1 MSLDFD
7 EDIILTTKHFNDA
20 GFEVEELYPHI
31 FLVRDFIP
39 EEAVDALKHQF
50 SIMTEDDWKL
60 QYTKSMYE
68 FIENQYGVKTIEEAQ
83 ALGYRIDLDSKW
95 IDKNAVIADQSVVE
109 VLNDQISAIF
119 RGVPK
124 LIFCG
129 AGSVQRQ
136 YEGVNLNYHIDSE
149 SNPLVA
155 YACVMYVNGDFT
167 DGELHF
173 PKIDIKFKPSARDL
187 VIFPSAPEY
196 LHGVLPVGPGPIRYA
211 LPAFINKPGAVGES
225 NGIKY

>member
-7 EDIILTTKHFNDA
+7 ADILLTPKHFNDA
-20 GFEVEELYPHI
+20 GFDVEEIYPNI
-31 FLVRDFIP
+31 FLVRDFVPLEVI
-39 EEAVDALKHQF
+39 EKLERQFAV
-50 SIMTEDDWKL
+50 MTEEDWKH
-60 QYTKSMYE
+60 QYTKTLYE
-68 FIENQYGVKTIEEAQ
+68 FIENQYGVKTFEEAQ

-95 IDKNAVIADQSVVE
+95 IDKNALIAEQDVVE
-109 VLNDQISAIF
+109 ALNDRLVAIF
-119 RGVPK
+119 RDLPK
-124 LIFCG
+124 LQFCG
-129 AGSVQRQ
+129 VGSVQRQ

-173 PKIDIKFKPSARDL
+173 PEIDIKFKPNARDL

-196 LHGVLPVGPGPIRYA
+196 LHGVLPVGPGPTRYA
-211 LPAFINKPGAVGES
+211 LPAFINKLAV
-225 NGIKY
+225 